1 MLRRNSRRRRSRTRP
16 RATEMTVEN
25 VIEVWKS
32 EAFQK
37 EHGDSKEKIEKI
49 ISKWKM
55 IEKGE
60 TSKQRSKD
68 NEQEHLNILPSKAS
82 MNQNSAKEKYES
94 QPVESD
100 DIDCINYKCDHCE
113 YAKKSKN
120 SVEKHMLEKH

>member
-1 MLRRNSRRRRSRTRP
+1 
-16 RATEMTVEN
+16 MTVEN

-55 IEKGE
+55 IEKGD

-68 NEQEHLNILPSKAS
+68 NEQESLPSMAN
-82 MNQNSAKEKYES
+82 MNQDSAKEKYES
-94 QPVESD
+94 QPVETD
-100 DIDCINYKCDHCE
+100 DIDCIKYKCDHCE

-120 SVEKHMLEKH
+120 SVEKHMQEKH